1 MSKQNPELRVST
13 RAERRKA
20 RAIGVSA
27 LLIMLML
34 TVAITF
40 TALSLSQPSGGG
52 DGPPGGGG
60 EVGGGAIVF
69 RVPLVTENFN
79 VLKEYS
85 GTQLQFNATMNRWQS
100 HRALNLGA
108 SEGTKVVAPYS
119 GVVRNITT
127 TIHGTTVTIDH
138 AGGLTTVLQ
147 SLDRNVVVSPNER
160 VEKGQEIG
168 TVGTTS
174 TFEFTNTPHVR
185 IEVLKDGSRVNPA
198 NFIDLGDK

>member
-1 MSKQNPELRVST
+1 
-13 RAERRKA
+13 
-20 RAIGVSA
+20 
-27 LLIMLML
+27 MLML

-40 TALSLSQPSGGG
+40 TALSLSQPGGGGGGGGGG
-52 DGPPGGGG
+52 DD

-69 RVPLVTENFN
+69 RFPLGTESFT

-85 GTQLQFNATMNRWQS
+85 GTQLQFNSTMNRWQS

-108 SEGTKVVAPYS
+108 ATGTEVLATYA
-119 GVVRNITT
+119 GVVRSVTT

-138 AGGLTTVLQ
+138 GEGLATVFQ
-147 SLDRNVVVSPNER
+147 SLDRNVVVTPNQR
-160 VEKGQEIG
+160 VEQGQKIG

-174 TFEFTNTPHVR
+174 TFEFTSTPHVR
-185 IEVLKDGSRVNPA
+185 IEVLKDGTRVNPA